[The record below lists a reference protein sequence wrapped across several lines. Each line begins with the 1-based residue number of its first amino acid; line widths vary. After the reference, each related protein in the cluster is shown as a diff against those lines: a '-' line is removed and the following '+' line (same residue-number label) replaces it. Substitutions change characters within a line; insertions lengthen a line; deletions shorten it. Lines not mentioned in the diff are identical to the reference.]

1 MYVHVYVRK
10 NVKYGE
16 TKRAMAK
23 YLLVSSWEFALSD
36 HGREGGVLPF
46 HFQYKITK
54 HRSIM
59 NLLLNRLSFFLFLF
73 HHKWYFVICKIYNEW
88 YTHFIIMVYCNNF
101 WRKIIFRHLILL
113 WYEYFCNNVIENEWI
128 NSTIRLSSSMN
139 MYHYM
144 NHIRSKKII
153 QLWY

>member
-46 HFQYKITK
+46 HFLVCVYEIITK
-54 HRSIM
+54 HSSIM
-59 NLLLNRLSFFLFLF
+59 HSLLKRLS
-73 HHKWYFVICKIYNEW
+73 H
-88 YTHFIIMVYCNNF
+88 
-101 WRKIIFRHLILL
+101 IL
-113 WYEYFCNNVIENEWI
+113 
-128 NSTIRLSSSMN
+128 
-139 MYHYM
+139 
-144 NHIRSKKII
+144 
-153 QLWY
+153 